1 MTSPSQRAVRRPG
14 VHGEVDD
21 GYGPVIDVFTDNFRK
36 RGDLGAACAVYVAG
50 RLVVDIWAGVAD
62 ARTGRKWDADTAA
75 VIFSCSK
82 GILAVS
88 AYVLVQDGRLDLDA
102 PVSRYWPEF
111 AQHGKEAITVRWL
124 LSHRAG
130 LPVLD
135 RDLTRPE
142 VLAWEPVIR
151 AIEAQPPRWAPGTAH
166 SYHALTYGWLVG
178 EVIRRITG
186 SLPGV
191 FFRKTFGDP
200 LGLHTWIGLP
210 ASARES
216 VAWMEP
222 PLPDEDT
229 PIARAIAQHLAQPVA
244 MRNLDM
250 GGAFGFPVENGIV
263 AFNDPEIQAVEVPA
277 ANGIST
283 ARSLARLYAGCVS
296 EIDGPRILSR
306 SSIDD
311 AIRVQSSGR
320 QLFGPP
326 DSGQRWGTG
335 FVLDSPPARP
345 LLGCRSFGHDGAG
358 GQLGF
363 ADDEFGVGFAYLSNQ
378 MGGLVD
384 ARASELTAAVK
395 GCLVDAK

>member
-1 MTSPSQRAVRRPG
+1 MPLAIHADAQP
-14 VHGEVDD
+14 
-21 GYGPVIDVFTDNFRK
+21 GYGGVVDVFEANFRE
-36 RGDLGAACAVYVAG
+36 RGDLGAACAIYVNG
-50 RLVVDIWAGVAD
+50 RLVVDLWGGIAD
-62 ARTGRKWDADTAA
+62 TRSARPWTEDTAA

-82 GILAVS
+82 GILAIC

-111 AQHGKEAITVRWL
+111 AQHGKETTTVRWL

-130 LPVLD
+130 LPALD

-151 AIEAQPPRWAPGTAH
+151 AIEAQSPLWAPGTAH

-186 SLPGV
+186 SRPGV
-191 FFRKTFGDP
+191 FFRKALGDP
-200 LGLHTWIGLP
+200 LRLNTWIGVP

-222 PLPDEDT
+222 PLPDEDSPT
-229 PIARAIAQHLAQPVA
+229 VRVIAQHLAEPIA

-250 GGAFGFPVENGIV
+250 GGAFGFPLENGIV
-263 AFNDPEIQAVEVPA
+263 AFNDPEIQAAEVPA
-277 ANGIST
+277 ANGVST
-283 ARSLARLYAGCVS
+283 PRSLARLYAGCVS
-296 EIDGPRILSR
+296 EIDGPTILSR

-311 AIRVQSSGR
+311 AIRVQSSGQQR
-320 QLFGPP
+320 FGPP
-326 DSGQRWGTG
+326 DAGQRWGTG
-335 FVLDSPPARP
+335 FMLDSPPARP
-345 LLGCRSFGHDGAG
+345 LLGTRSFGHDGAG
-358 GQLGF
+358 GQLAF

-384 ARASELTAAVK
+384 FRAIELTAALK
-395 GCLVDAK
+395 ECLAGKN

>member
-1 MTSPSQRAVRRPG
+1 MAWNADPAAGHIRVFG
-14 VHGEVDD
+14 HVDD
-21 GYGPVIDVFTDNFRK
+21 GFGSVMDVFEANFAERS
-36 RGDLGAACAVYVAG
+36 DLGSACAVYVSG
-50 RLVVDIWAGVAD
+50 RPVVDIWAGVAD
-62 ARTGRKWDADTAA
+62 ARTGRQWSEDTAA

-82 GILAVS
+82 GILAIC
-88 AYVLVQDGRLDLDA
+88 AYVLVQEGRLDLDA
-102 PVSRYWPEF
+102 PVARYWPEF
-111 AQHGKEAITVRWL
+111 AHHGKKGITVRCL
-124 LSHRAG
+124 LSHRSG

-135 RDLTRPE
+135 RDLTRAD
-142 VLAWEPVIR
+142 VLSWDPVIS
-151 AIEAQPPRWAPGTAH
+151 AIEDQSPLWAPGTGH

-186 SLPGV
+186 DKPGG
-191 FFRKTFGDP
+191 FFRRTLADP

-210 ASARES
+210 ASARGS

-229 PIARAIAQHLAQPVA
+229 PAARAIAENLAEPIA
-244 MRNLDM
+244 TRNLDM
-250 GGAFGFPVENGIV
+250 GGAFGFPLENGIV
-263 AFNDPEIQAVEVPA
+263 AFNDPDIQAAQIPA

-296 EIDGPRILSR
+296 QIDGPRILSR

-311 AIRVQSSGR
+311 ALNVQSSGR

-335 FVLDSPPARP
+335 FMVNSPPARP
-345 LLGCRSFGHDGAG
+345 LLGDRSFGHDGAG
-358 GQLGF
+358 GQLAF
-363 ADDEFGVGFAYLSNQ
+363 ADDEYGVGFAYLSNQ

-384 ARASELTAAVK
+384 ARATELTAAVK
-395 GCLVDAK
+395 ECLVGDR

>member
-1 MTSPSQRAVRRPG
+1 MPFSIHVEAEP
-14 VHGEVDD
+14 
-21 GYGPVIDVFTDNFRK
+21 GYGGVVDAFKANFRE
-36 RGDLGAACAVYVAG
+36 RRDLGAACAVFVGG
-50 RLVVDIWAGVAD
+50 RQVVDLWGGIADKRSARPWAE
-62 ARTGRKWDADTAA
+62 DTAA

-82 GILAVS
+82 GILS
-88 AYVLVQDGRLDLDA
+88 ICAYVLVEDGRLELDA
-102 PVSRYWPEF
+102 PVARYWPEF
-111 AQHGKEAITVRWL
+111 AQHGKETITARWL

-151 AIEAQPPRWAPGTAH
+151 AIEAQAPLWAPGTAH
-166 SYHALTYGWLVG
+166 SYHALTYGWLMG

-191 FFRKTFGDP
+191 FFRKTLADP

-229 PIARAIAQHLAQPVA
+229 PAARAIAQHLTEPVA

-263 AFNDPEIQAVEVPA
+263 AFNDPEIQAAEVPA

-296 EIDGPRILSR
+296 EIDGPRILSL

-311 AIRVQSSGR
+311 AVRVQSSGR

-345 LLGCRSFGHDGAG
+345 LLGDRSFGHDGAG

-384 ARASELTAAVK
+384 ARANELTAAVK
-395 GCLVDAK
+395 GCLVGAK